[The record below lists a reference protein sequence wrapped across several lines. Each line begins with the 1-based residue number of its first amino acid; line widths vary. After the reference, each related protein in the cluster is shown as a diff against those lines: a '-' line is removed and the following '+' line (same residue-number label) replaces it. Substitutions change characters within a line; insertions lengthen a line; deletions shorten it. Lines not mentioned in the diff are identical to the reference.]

1 MTTPCSFFYFA
12 LIGNRIFLAWGRGRG
27 RGVGCGGTALNRL
40 CLGASAVALR
50 FYSGCSVPPCKKPR
64 KTTVIFIT
72 PECYE
77 ECSAEYCPRCFAEL
91 PRFGHART
99 VTWHLRHKRC
109 VTWHLRHKQ
118 YFFCPIGHDGGGH
131 GRPSPHP
138 DDTCTTTRAGFERD
152 LVHVRWVSVET
163 TQAHAPLR

>member
-1 MTTPCSFFYFA
+1 MGS
-12 LIGNRIFLAWGRGRG
+12 GSG
-27 RGVGCGGTALNRL
+27 
-40 CLGASAVALR
+40 
-50 FYSGCSVPPCKKPR
+50 SGCRMRRHGVESALPR
-64 KTTVIFIT
+64 RNCRCAAVLFWPLSTATQEVTQENGHFYYAGMLRGMFRGI
-72 PECYE
+72 
-77 ECSAEYCPRCFAEL
+77 CPGCFAEL

-99 VTWHLRHKRC
+99 VTWHLRHKRY